1 MVKYVYKERQKE
13 EKAFRHEVEKMEDV
27 RLPFASRDAA
37 KNKLFNITYAY
48 NGIKKNFKQNDKK
61 KTQEV
66 ELLNRLV

>member
-1 MVKYVYKERQKE
+1 MVKYVYKRTSKE

-27 RLPFASRDAA
+27 RLPFASRDAQRISYSISPMHIMVL
-37 KNKLFNITYAY
+37 KRTLNKMI
-48 NGIKKNFKQNDKK
+48 

>member
-1 MVKYVYKERQKE
+1 MSIKERQKR
-13 EKAFRHEVEKMEDV
+13 KSFRHEVEKMEDV

-61 KTQEV
+61 KPKRS
-66 ELLNRLV
+66 NYSID